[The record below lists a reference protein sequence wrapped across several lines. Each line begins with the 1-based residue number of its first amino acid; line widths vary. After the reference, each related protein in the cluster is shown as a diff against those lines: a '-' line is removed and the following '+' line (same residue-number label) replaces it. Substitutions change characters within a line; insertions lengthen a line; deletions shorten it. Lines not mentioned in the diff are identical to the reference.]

1 MRIFQ
6 NFSFWKRLT
15 LKGQFMQKL
24 DFPKDFL
31 WGTATAS
38 YQVEG
43 ATYEGGR
50 GECIWDTFS
59 RKPGA
64 VYAGE
69 NGNVACDQYHR
80 YKEDVSLMAELGFNS
95 YRFSIAWPR
104 ILPQGRGRINPEG
117 IAYYRNLCE
126 ELHKNNITACAT
138 IYHWDLPQV
147 LEDEGGW
154 TNRSILTSFEAYV
167 KVCFKELG
175 DLVDMWI
182 TINEPLCIA
191 YLGYLQGVHAP
202 GLSDQQKAAAAV
214 HHVNMAHGIA
224 VREYRK
230 TGLKAP
236 VGITWNP
243 VTPRPAAAC
252 GADKKAA
259 EIARALNTE
268 VFMFPCLGKGYPE
281 FPKEINFRVPMK
293 DGDLETIAQPID
305 FIGVNYYS
313 ESPAAA
319 DEKSPF
325 KFTMKPFWQEMTAMN
340 WPNSP
345 AGLERQLLWI
355 AEISK
360 GAFGKSEI
368 PIYITE
374 NGCACEDTVTSD
386 DRIHDSQRIKYL
398 QQHLAVCAD
407 VIKKGVP
414 LKGYYVWSLLDNFE
428 WAYGYTKRFG
438 IIHVDFKTLK
448 RTPKDSAYFLRDT
461 IAGYGDLL

>member
-1 MRIFQ
+1 ME
-6 NFSFWKRLT
+6 RLV
-15 LKGQFMQKL
+15 
-24 DFPKDFL
+24 FPEDFL

-43 ATYEGGR
+43 AAYEDGR

-80 YKEDVSLMAELGFNS
+80 YKEDAALMAELGFKS

-104 ILPQGRGRINPEG
+104 ILPEGRGRVNPEG
-117 IAYYRNLCE
+117 IAYYRRLCD
-126 ELHKNNITACAT
+126 ELHKNGIHTCAT
-138 IYHWDLPQV
+138 IYHWDLPQT
-147 LEDEGGW
+147 LEDAGGW
-154 TNRSILTSFEAYV
+154 PSRSILDAFKEYV
-167 KVCFKELG
+167 KICYKELG
-175 DLVDMWI
+175 DYVDMWI
-182 TINEPLCIA
+182 TINEPLCVA
-191 YLGYLQGVHAP
+191 YLGYLWGMHAP
-202 GLSDQQKAAAAV
+202 GQRDLKKAVAAV

-236 VGITWNP
+236 IGITWNP
-243 VTPRPAAAC
+243 DTPRPATLSE
-252 GADKKAA
+252 ADKAA
-259 EIARALNTE
+259 ADLSRAFATEI
-268 VFMFPCLGKGYPE
+268 FMFPCLGKGYPE
-281 FPKEINFRVPMK
+281 SIKKNYPNAIPLQ
-293 DGDLETIAQPID
+293 DGDLEVIAQSID
-305 FIGVNYYS
+305 FIGVNFYNESAIASDENAQFKYS
-313 ESPAAA
+313 S
-319 DEKSPF
+319 
-325 KFTMKPFWQEMTAMN
+325 KPSWQDTTGMN
-340 WPNSP
+340 WPITP
-345 AGLERQLLWI
+345 GGLERQLLWI

-360 GAFGKSEI
+360 GAFGMKEL

-374 NGCACEDTVTSD
+374 NGCAYDDTVTYDNKTSPD
-386 DRIHDSQRIKYL
+386 GRVHDKERIEYL
-398 QQHLAVCAD
+398 KQHLAVCAD

-428 WAYGYTKRFG
+428 WAWGYTKRFG

-461 IAGYGDLL
+461 IAGYGEK

>member
-1 MRIFQ
+1 ME
-6 NFSFWKRLT
+6 
-15 LKGQFMQKL
+15 KL
-24 DFPKDFL
+24 IFPKDFL
-31 WGTATAS
+31 WGTSTAA

-43 ATYEGGR
+43 AVYEGGR
-50 GECIWDTFS
+50 GESIWDTFS

-80 YKEDVSLMAELGFNS
+80 YAEDVSLMAELGFNS
-95 YRFSIAWPR
+95 YRFSIAWSR
-104 ILPQGRGRINPEG
+104 IMPEGRGKVNQEG
-117 IAYYRNLCE
+117 IAYYRRLCE
-126 ELHKNNITACAT
+126 ELRKHNIHTCAT
-138 IYHWDLPQV
+138 IYHWDLPQK

-154 TNRSILTSFEAYV
+154 TNRAVVDAFEEYA
-167 KVCFKELG
+167 KVCYKELG
-175 DLVDMWI
+175 DLIDMWI
-182 TINEPLCIA
+182 TINEPFCIA
-191 YLGYLQGVHAP
+191 YLGHLFGVHAP
-202 GLSDQQKAAAAV
+202 GYRDQQKALTAA
-214 HHVNMAHGIA
+214 HHVNLAHGVA

-236 VGITWNP
+236 IGITWNP
-243 VTPRPAAAC
+243 DTPRPATLNKADMEAALR
-252 GADKKAA
+252 
-259 EIARALNTE
+259 ARAFSTE
-268 VFMFPCLGKGYPE
+268 IFIFPCLGKGYPQIITSN
-281 FPKEINFRVPMK
+281 PVYKIPVK
-293 DGDLETIAQPID
+293 DGDLEIIAQPFD
-305 FIGVNYYS
+305 FIGINYYFESPMAFDENSQIKS
-313 ESPAAA
+313 ESRP
-319 DEKSPF
+319 S
-325 KFTMKPFWQEMTAMN
+325 WQETTHMG
-340 WPNSP
+340 WPITP

-374 NGCACEDTVTSD
+374 NGCAYEDVVSAD
-386 DRIHDSQRIKYL
+386 GRIHDKERIKYL

-438 IIHVDFKTLK
+438 VIHVDFMTLK

-461 IAGYGDLL
+461 IAGYGDC

>member
-1 MRIFQ
+1 
-6 NFSFWKRLT
+6 
-15 LKGQFMQKL
+15 MQKL

-31 WGTATAS
+31 WGTSTAS

-43 ATYEGGR
+43 AAYEGGR

-104 ILPQGRGRINPEG
+104 IMPEGRGRVNPEG

-126 ELHKNNITACAT
+126 ELHKHNIHVCAT
-138 IYHWDLPQV
+138 IYHWDLPQT
-147 LEDEGGW
+147 LENEGGW
-154 TNRSILTSFEAYV
+154 TNRAIIDAFAEYV

-191 YLGYLQGVHAP
+191 YLGHLYGVHAP
-202 GLSDQQKAAAAV
+202 GYCDGKKAMTVV

-236 VGITWNP
+236 IGITWNP
-243 VTPRPAAAC
+243 DTPRPATLNK
-252 GADKKAA
+252 ADKEAA
-259 EIARALNTE
+259 DRARAFATE
-268 VFMFPCLGKGYPE
+268 IFMFPCLGKGYPDFFTGE
-281 FPKEINFRVPMK
+281 LNCKFLIK
-293 DGDLETIAQPID
+293 DGDMETIAQPID
-305 FIGVNYYS
+305 FIGVNFYS
-313 ESPAAA
+313 EYPKAAPGTAEEDNSPV
-319 DEKSPF
+319 KSVS
-325 KFTMKPFWQEMTAMN
+325 KPFWQSTTFMG
-340 WPNSP
+340 WPVTP

-360 GAFGKSEI
+360 GAFGKAEI

-374 NGCACEDTVTSD
+374 NGCAYD
-386 DRIHDSQRIKYL
+386 DVVSADGRIHDKERIEYL
-398 QQHLAVCAD
+398 RLHLAACAN

-428 WAYGYTKRFG
+428 WAFGYTKRFG

-461 IAGYGDLL
+461 IAGYGDC